1 MSKYSL
7 TKVAYHAIL
16 NHMVKYL
23 TSSIDKTLSA
33 LSDPTRRAIVER
45 LATGNHSVLQ
55 IAKPFNMSLPAV
67 SKHLKILENAG
78 LVNREVNGRVHTL
91 SLVAEP
97 MKNAIDWLNKYRVFW
112 EGQLDSLT
120 HFLNNEKQKE

>member
-1 MSKYSL
+1 M
-7 TKVAYHAIL
+7 TKVAHHVIL
-16 NHMVKYL
+16 NHMVKYR
-23 TSSIDKTLSA
+23 TDSIDKTLSA

>member
-1 MSKYSL
+1 M
-7 TKVAYHAIL
+7 TKVVHHTIL
-16 NHMVKYL
+16 NHMVKYS
-23 TSSIDKTLSA
+23 TGSIDKTLSA

-55 IAKPFNMSLPAV
+55 IAEPFNMSLPAV
-67 SKHLKILENAG
+67 SKHVKILEKAG
-78 LVNREVNGRVHTL
+78 LVNRNVIGRVHTL

>member
-1 MSKYSL
+1 
-7 TKVAYHAIL
+7 
-16 NHMVKYL
+16 MVKYS

-55 IAKPFNMSLPAV
+55 IAKPFKMSLPAV
-67 SKHLKILENAG
+67 SKHLKVLEKAG
-78 LVNREVNGRVHTL
+78 LVYRVVNGRVHTL

-112 EGQLDSLT
+112 EGQFDSLT
-120 HFLNNEKQKE
+120 HYLHNEKEKE